1 MRQITYTTKNKRITE
16 AKVFNVTLR
25 YIDDVT
31 ELQKLKYLMLH

>member
-25 YIDDVT
+25 YIDDV
-31 ELQKLKYLMLH
+31 LSIYRS